1 MRYLSYFLRLTIH
14 HHLVRPFIRRYSNF
28 SDSIIQMVLLVVSS
42 SIIFYIGLIMVPA
55 YLFVSTIELTLCIK
69 YRIKISI
76 CQAIEYFVSYSYFA
90 EIQPKHSVSKRS
102 MAKSQHLDSTKAW
115 AFLSILGKGFCF
127 WQIVGLVIPMWFK
140 DGKVITTI
148 FITSDDNKVGIK
160 SLYFIAALIRNT

>member
-14 HHLVRPFIRRYSNF
+14 HHLVKPFIRRYSNF
-28 SDSIIQMVLLVVSS
+28 SDSIVQMVLLVVSS

-102 MAKSQHLDSTKAW
+102 MA
-115 AFLSILGKGFCF
+115 
-127 WQIVGLVIPMWFK
+127 
-140 DGKVITTI
+140 
-148 FITSDDNKVGIK
+148 
-160 SLYFIAALIRNT
+160 

>member
-1 MRYLSYFLRLTIH
+1 MALNNAILVVFFAIDYTSSPRQTIYPKIFEFL
-14 HHLVRPFIRRYSNF
+14 
-28 SDSIIQMVLLVVSS
+28 DSIIQMVLLVVSS

-102 MAKSQHLDSTKAW
+102 MA
-115 AFLSILGKGFCF
+115 
-127 WQIVGLVIPMWFK
+127 
-140 DGKVITTI
+140 
-148 FITSDDNKVGIK
+148 
-160 SLYFIAALIRNT
+160 